1 MKKTA
6 FFMFVLLLLSACAKT
21 SGVDPSADDTSM
33 ISRSEKN
40 FDTTAL
46 GVKADTLKESLQ
58 WYEKSQQNIVE
69 QQWEEAIR
77 TSSAAIAINP
87 NLTPAYINRAWAYI
101 ETGLFSKAIEDCN
114 KAIEIENNNAAAFN
128 NRGLAYSKLGE
139 DKEAIRNYRRACKL
153 GADVACNNFKEK
165 AGYLPSE
172 EMNFLLNKSVE
183 ELSAGNYELVVD
195 FSTQALE
202 IEQNNEHAL
211 SIRCGAKANLGLFD
225 EAEKDC
231 LQAIK
236 INPDFSMAYN
246 NYGFI
251 LEKKGAGMLAII
263 YYEISCRLGSNLG
276 CENNKR
282 LLDN

>member
-1 MKKTA
+1 MKKIVV
-6 FFMFVLLLLSACAKT
+6 FVLLVLSACAMT
-21 SGVDPSADDTSM
+21 SGVGPLADDTNM

-40 FDTTAL
+40 SDTTTL
-46 GVKADTLKESLQ
+46 GLKADTLKESLQ
-58 WYEKSQQNIVE
+58 WYEKSYQNIMK
-69 QQWEEAIR
+69 QQWAEAIR
-77 TSSAAIAINP
+77 NSSAAIAINP
-87 NLTPAYINRAWAYI
+87 NLSPAYVNRAWAYI
-101 ETGLFSKAIEDCN
+101 ETGLFNKAIEDCN
-114 KAIEIENNNAAAFN
+114 KAIEIDNNSAAAFN

-139 DKEAIRNYRRACKL
+139 DKEAIMNYRRACEL
-153 GADVACNNFKEK
+153 GVDVACDNFKEK
-165 AGYLPSE
+165 AGYFPSE
-172 EMNFLLNKSVE
+172 EMNFLLNKSIE
-183 ELSAGNYELVVD
+183 ELSAGNYGLVVD

-202 IEQNNEHAL
+202 IEENNEHFL

-236 INPDFSMAYN
+236 INPDFAMAYN
-246 NYGFI
+246 NYGFV

-263 YYEISCRLGSNLG
+263 YYEISCRLGNNPG

>member
-1 MKKTA
+1 MKKIA
-6 FFMFVLLLLSACAKT
+6 FFVFVLLVLSACAKT
-21 SGVDPSADDTSM
+21 SGFDPSVDDTYM
-33 ISRSEKN
+33 ISRSEKS

-46 GVKADTLKESLQ
+46 GIKADTLKESLQ
-58 WYEKSQQNIVE
+58 WYEKSYQNVVK
-69 QQWEEAIR
+69 QQWAEAIR

-87 NLTPAYINRAWAYI
+87 NLAPAYVNRAWAYI
-101 ETGLFSKAIEDCN
+101 ETGLFNKAIEDCN
-114 KAIEIENNNAAAFN
+114 KAIELEKNNAAAFN

-139 DKEAIRNYRRACKL
+139 DKEAIMNYRRACEM
-153 GADVACNNFKEK
+153 GVDVACDNFKEK
-165 AGYLPSE
+165 VGYFPSE

-183 ELSAGNYELVVD
+183 GLSAGNYGLVID
-195 FSTQALE
+195 FSTNALE
-202 IEQNNEHAL
+202 IEQNNEHFL
-211 SIRCGAKANLGLFD
+211 SIRCDAKANLGLFD

-236 INPDFSMAYN
+236 INPDFFMAYN
-246 NYGFI
+246 NYGFV

>member
-1 MKKTA
+1 MKKIVV
-6 FFMFVLLLLSACAKT
+6 FVLLVLSACAMT
-21 SGVDPSADDTSM
+21 SGVGPLADDTNM

-40 FDTTAL
+40 SDTTTL
-46 GVKADTLKESLQ
+46 GIKADTLKESLQ
-58 WYEKSQQNIVE
+58 WYKKSYQNIME

-87 NLTPAYINRAWAYI
+87 NLTAAYVNRAWAYI

-114 KAIEIENNNAAAFN
+114 KALEIENNNAAAFN

-139 DKEAIRNYRRACKL
+139 DKEAIMNYRRACEL
-153 GADVACNNFKEK
+153 GVDVACDNFKEK
-165 AGYLPSE
+165 TGYFPSE
-172 EMNFLLNKSVE
+172 EMNLLLNKSVE
-183 ELSAGNYELVVD
+183 GLSAGNYGLVID
-195 FSTQALE
+195 FSTNALE
-202 IEQNNEHAL
+202 IEQNNEHFL
-211 SIRCGAKANLGLFD
+211 SIRCDAKANLGLFD

-231 LQAIK
+231 LHAIK
-236 INPDFSMAYN
+236 INPDFFMAYN
-246 NYGFI
+246 NYGFV